1 MKKKGNGG
9 RIRRFAPECASPRK
23 HRKALPAS
31 KAVPAPMHPLLLR
44 ILTGWIALGAPGL
57 SAAGG
62 LASPWADPPHP
73 PGREV
78 STAAPGAADDTPL
91 PVLLVPGWGDYA
103 ASMEPLRRRLT
114 AAGWPE
120 SRVSVL
126 SFRDPVGSN
135 AAHAVE
141 IDRAVRVLRGLTGE
155 PRVDVLAH
163 SMGGLATRQF
173 LLDGDEAPNV
183 RRAVFLGTPH
193 RGTVVAVLSW
203 GEGGRDMVPGSPF
216 LNRLNAAPA
225 VPEGMHALA
234 IRTPVDLRVIPASS
248 AILRGEG
255 VENVEICCPTHAG
268 LVDDDRTFEEVV
280 AFLRP
285 GLATDAP
292 LPIVHPGGS

>member
-1 MKKKGNGG
+1 M
-9 RIRRFAPECASPRK
+9 S
-23 HRKALPAS
+23 
-31 KAVPAPMHPLLLR
+31 PLLLR
-44 ILTGWIALGAPGL
+44 ILTGWIAMGAPGL
-57 SAAGG
+57 SAPAVPSE
-62 LASPWADPPHP
+62 AERDES
-73 PGREV
+73 V
-78 STAAPGAADDTPL
+78 V
-91 PVLLVPGWGDYA
+91 PVLLVPGWGDHA

-135 AAHAVE
+135 ESHAAE

-173 LLDGDEAPNV
+173 LLEGEEALSV

-203 GEGGRDMVPGSPF
+203 GEGGREMVPGSAF
-216 LNRLNAAPA
+216 LNRLNSAPA
-225 VPEGMHALA
+225 IPEGVLALA
-234 IRTPVDLRVIPASS
+234 IRTPLDLRVIPASS
-248 AILRGEG
+248 AILRGER
-255 VENVEICCPTHAG
+255 VENVEICCPTHTG

-285 GLATDAP
+285 VPVPRVEVTGAP
-292 LPIVHPGGS
+292 SEGGGH